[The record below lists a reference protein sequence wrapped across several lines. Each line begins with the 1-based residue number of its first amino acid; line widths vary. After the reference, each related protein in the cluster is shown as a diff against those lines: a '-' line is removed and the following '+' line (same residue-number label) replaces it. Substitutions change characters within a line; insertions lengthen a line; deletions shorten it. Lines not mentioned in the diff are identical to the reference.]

1 MFYHTDSQESRLAG
15 KLPGKIHEEEFFM
28 AEQTYSE
35 KKGLTVKDLVT
46 TGIFAALLC
55 VTIFIGGIP
64 FAPNP
69 ILTFYMPLGSALLGG
84 PVFLLLAA
92 KVPKRGPI
100 AIVGALIG
108 IIMFVL
114 GMHWA
119 MALGYVLGG
128 IIGELIAGAGRYK
141 NVKLNILAFCSL
153 SLGATGSYLCYFI
166 DPAGWTSYMLKG
178 GTDASYIETMNSVSH
193 YGLLAVMIAGT
204 IIVAVFSGWVGSRLL
219 KKQFEKAGI
228 TA

>member
-1 MFYHTDSQESRLAG
+1 MT
-15 KLPGKIHEEEFFM
+15 
-28 AEQTYSE
+28 EQKYTE

-46 TGIFAALLC
+46 TGIFSALLW
-55 VTIFIGGIP
+55 VTMLIGGLP

-84 PVFLLLAA
+84 PIFLLLAA

-100 AIVGALIG
+100 AITGLLTG
-108 IIMFVL
+108 IIWFIL

-128 IIGELIAGAGRYK
+128 IVGELIAGAGK
-141 NVKLNILAFCSL
+141 HKSVKINILAFCCL

-166 DPAGWTSYMLKG
+166 DPAGWTSYMLNG
-178 GTDASYIETMNSVSH
+178 GTDASYIETMNAVSH
-193 YGLLAVMIAGT
+193 YGLLAVMLIGT
-204 IIVAVFSGWVGSRLL
+204 VIVALFSGWVGSKLL